1 MRAATN
7 WTAITDSTMAAQT
20 GPITTAPA
28 IRRVWFRPVVS
39 WPSIVAVL
47 ALMLPLRDRLATLN
61 DPDTYLHIAAG
72 RWIIAHHALPLH
84 DPFSHS
90 MPGAAWVV
98 HEWLSEL
105 VLASAYDWRG
115 WPAVALVAML
125 CFAAS
130 LALLTRRLLVH
141 FEPFSALILV
151 VASSALLLPHL
162 LARAHVLAFPLLVV
176 WTAELIAARDGNRRP
191 PLWLLPVMT
200 LWANLHGG
208 FMFGLAL
215 AGFLGAEAVVV
226 ATSWSERRAAFWQ
239 WGGFITLATV
249 AALCTPNGLDGLLLP
264 FRIIGMTVLQHSFSE
279 WLSPNFQHF
288 EPLELWLLGTVGV
301 GAALGLRV
309 PLTRLLLLLG
319 LFHMALSHV
328 RHADFVALVV
338 PLAIAQS
345 VGPQIAARIHA
356 SPPSALGRWVLAMAW
371 PASRSGIVIV
381 LTLIMAIGGAT
392 LLWPLQRPDGP
403 ETPGKALAAA
413 ERMGLSGPV
422 FNSEGFG
429 GYLIF
434 SGVPTFIDGRIE
446 MYGDAFLKRYLDA
459 ADGKES
465 VLTGI
470 LDQYGITWSLLQPTD
485 HAVEVLDH
493 LPGWRRVYADRYAV
507 IHVRQPAP

>member
-1 MRAATN
+1 
-7 WTAITDSTMAAQT
+7 MAAQT
-20 GPITTAPA
+20 EAISTAPA
-28 IRRVWFRPVVS
+28 IRGVWQHPLVS
-39 WPSIVAVL
+39 LPSIVAVL
-47 ALMLPLRDRLATLN
+47 ALMSRLYDRLVLLI

-98 HEWLSEL
+98 HEWLTEL
-105 VLASAYDWRG
+105 VLASVYDWRG

-125 CFAAS
+125 CFAAT
-130 LALLTRRLLVH
+130 LALLTRRLLEH

-151 VASSALLLPHL
+151 AASGALLLPHL

-176 WTAELIAARDGNRRP
+176 WTAELIAARDRNRHP

-215 AGFLGAEAVVV
+215 AGFLGVEAVVV

-239 WGGFITLATV
+239 WGGFITLATL
-249 AALCTPNGLDGLLLP
+249 AALCTPNGLGGLLLP
-264 FRIIGMTVLQHSFSE
+264 FRIMGMTVLQHSFGE
-279 WLSPNFQHF
+279 WLSPNFQTF

-356 SPPSALGRWVLAMAW
+356 SPPSALGRWLLAAAR
-371 PASRSGIVIV
+371 PASRSGIAIA
-381 LTLIMAIGGAT
+381 LTVIMAIGGAT

-434 SGVPTFIDGRIE
+434 NGVPTFIDGRIE

-470 LDQYGITWSLLQPTD
+470 LDQYGITWTLLQPKD

>member
-1 MRAATN
+1 M
-7 WTAITDSTMAAQT
+7 AITKSSMAAQT
-20 GPITTAPA
+20 EAIVTAPSVRA
-28 IRRVWFRPVVS
+28 VWQRPLVS
-39 WPSIVAVL
+39 LPSIVAAL
-47 ALMLPLRDRLATLN
+47 ALLRPLWNRLSLLG

-90 MPGAAWVV
+90 MAGATWVA

-105 VLASAYDWRG
+105 LLAFVYDRFG
-115 WPAVALVAML
+115 WPAVVLLAAL
-125 CFAAS
+125 CFAGA
-130 LALLTRRLLVH
+130 LALLTRRLLAH

-151 VASSALLLPHL
+151 GASDALLLPHL
-162 LARAHVLAFPLLVV
+162 VARAHVLAFPLLVA
-176 WTAELIAARDGNRRP
+176 WSAGLISARDHDRAP
-191 PLWLLPVMT
+191 PLWLLPVMA

-208 FMFGLAL
+208 YMFGLAL
-215 AGFLGAEAVVV
+215 AGFFGAEAVV
-226 ATSWSERRAAFWQ
+226 AAASWRERRVASWQ
-239 WGGFITLATV
+239 WARFIMLAV
-249 AALCTPNGLDGLLLP
+249 GAALCTPNGVDGLLLP
-264 FRIIGMTVLQHSFSE
+264 FRIIAMPVMQQSFSE
-279 WLSPNFQHF
+279 WMSPDFQSF
-288 EPLELWLLGTVGV
+288 NPLEIWLLGMLGV
-301 GAALGLRV
+301 GLALGLRLR
-309 PLTRLLLLLG
+309 LTRLLLLLG

-328 RHADFVALVV
+328 RHADFVALVA

-356 SPPSALGRWVLAMAW
+356 APPSALGQWLLWLAR
-371 PASRSGIVIV
+371 PASRSGMVV
-381 LTLIMAIGGAT
+381 ALTVIMAIGGAT
-392 LLWPLQRPDGP
+392 LLWPLQRPDGR

-413 ERMGLSGPV
+413 RQMRLSGPV

-446 MYGDAFLKRYLDA
+446 MYGDPFLKRYLDA
-459 ADGKES
+459 AEGKES

-470 LDQYGITWSLLQPTD
+470 LEQYGITWTLLKPED

-493 LPGWRRVYADRYAV
+493 LPGWRRVYSDRYAI

>member
-1 MRAATN
+1 
-7 WTAITDSTMAAQT
+7 MAAQT
-20 GPITTAPA
+20 EAIVTTPSGRAV
-28 IRRVWFRPVVS
+28 RQRPLVS
-39 WPSIVAVL
+39 LPSIVAVL
-47 ALMLPLRDRLATLN
+47 ALLRALQDRLSVLD

-90 MPGAAWVV
+90 MAGATWVA

-105 VLASAYDWRG
+105 LLAFVYDRFG
-115 WPAVALVAML
+115 WPAVALLAAL
-125 CFAAS
+125 CFAGA
-130 LALLTRRLLVH
+130 LALLTRRLLAH
-141 FEPFSALILV
+141 FEPFSALIV
-151 VASSALLLPHL
+151 VGASCALLLPHL
-162 LARAHVLAFPLLVV
+162 VARAHVLAFPLLVV
-176 WTAELIAARDGNRRP
+176 WSAGLISARDHSRAP

-215 AGFLGAEAVVV
+215 AGFFGAEAVL
-226 ATSWSERRAAFWQ
+226 AAASWSERRVASWQ
-239 WGGFITLATV
+239 WGRFILLAV
-249 AALCTPNGLDGLLLP
+249 GAALCTPNGVDGLLLP
-264 FRIIGMTVLQHSFSE
+264 FRIAAMPVLQQSFSE
-279 WLSPNFQHF
+279 WMSPNFQRF
-288 EPLELWLLGTVGV
+288 DPLELWLLGMLGV
-301 GAALGLRV
+301 GLALGLRL

-328 RHADFVALVV
+328 RHADFVALVA

-345 VGPQIAARIHA
+345 VGPQLAARIRA
-356 SPPSALGRWVLAMAW
+356 APPSSLGRWFLAAAK
-371 PASRSGIVIV
+371 PAGSSGIVIALAV
-381 LTLIMAIGGAT
+381 TMAISGAT
-392 LLWPLQRPDGP
+392 LLWPLQRADGP
-403 ETPGKALAAA
+403 QTPGRALAAA
-413 ERMGLSGPV
+413 EQMRLSGPV
-422 FNSEGFG
+422 FNNESFG
-429 GYLIF
+429 GYLVF

-465 VLTGI
+465 VLTGL
-470 LDQYGITWSLLQPTD
+470 LDQYGITWTLLQPQD

>member
-1 MRAATN
+1 M
-7 WTAITDSTMAAQT
+7 TMAAQT
-20 GPITTAPA
+20 EAITTAPA
-28 IRRVWFRPVVS
+28 IRRVWLRPVVS

-47 ALMLPLRDRLATLN
+47 ALMLPLRARLLLLN

-72 RWIIAHHALPLH
+72 RWMIAHHALPLH
-84 DPFSHS
+84 DPFSYS

-105 VLASAYDWRG
+105 VLASAYDWLG
-115 WPAVALVAML
+115 WPAVALLAML

-130 LALLTRRLLVH
+130 LALLTRRLLEH

-151 VASSALLLPHL
+151 GLSGLLLLPHL

-176 WTAELIAARDGNRRP
+176 WTAELIAARDRNRRP

-215 AGFLGAEAVVV
+215 AVFLGAEAVVT

-239 WGGFITLATV
+239 WGGFLALAAV

-264 FRIIGMTVLQHSFSE
+264 FRIEGMTVLQHSFGE
-279 WLSPNFQHF
+279 WLSPNFQQF
-288 EPLELWLLGTVGV
+288 EPLELWLLGTLGV
-301 GAALGLRV
+301 AAALGLRV
-309 PLTRLLLLLG
+309 PLMRLLLLLG

-328 RHADFVALVV
+328 RHADFVAIVV

-345 VGPQIAARIHA
+345 VGPQLAARIHA
-356 SPPSALGRWVLAMAW
+356 SPPSAIGRWFLALARPAGIGGVVIAVAVVLAI
-371 PASRSGIVIV
+371 S
-381 LTLIMAIGGAT
+381 GAT
-392 LLWPLQRPDGP
+392 LLWPLPRPDGP
-403 ETPGKALAAA
+403 ATPGKALAAA
-413 ERMGLSGPV
+413 AQMGLSGPV
-422 FNSEGFG
+422 FNSEMFG

-446 MYGDAFLKRYLDA
+446 MYGDTFLSRYLDA

-465 VLTGI
+465 ALTGV
-470 LDQYGITWSLLQPTD
+470 LDQYGITWTLLQPKN

>member
-1 MRAATN
+1 V
-7 WTAITDSTMAAQT
+7 ITESTMAAQT
-20 GPITTAPA
+20 EAISSAPA
-28 IRRVWFRPVVS
+28 IRRVWQRPLLS
-39 WPSIVAVL
+39 LPSIVAVL
-47 ALMLPLRDRLATLN
+47 ALMSRLHDRLILLI

-98 HEWLSEL
+98 HEWLTEL

-115 WPAVALVAML
+115 WPAVALVTML
-125 CFAAS
+125 CFAVS
-130 LALLTRRLLVH
+130 LALLTRRLLEH

-151 VASSALLLPHL
+151 ISSGTLLLSHL

-176 WTAELIAARDGNRRP
+176 WTAELIAARDRNRRP
-191 PLWLLPVMT
+191 RLWLLPVMA

-215 AGFLGAEAVVV
+215 AGFLGAEAVVT

-239 WGGFITLATV
+239 WGGFIALAAV

-264 FRIIGMTVLQHSFSE
+264 FRIEGMTVLQHSFGE
-279 WLSPNFQHF
+279 WLSPNFQRF
-288 EPLELWLLGTVGV
+288 EPLELWLLGTLGV
-301 GAALGLRV
+301 AAALGLRV
-309 PLTRLLLLLG
+309 PLMRLLLLLG

-328 RHADFVALVV
+328 RHADFVAIVV

-345 VGPQIAARIHA
+345 VGPQLAARIHA
-356 SPPSALGRWVLAMAW
+356 SPPSAIGRWFLAAAR
-371 PASRSGIVIV
+371 PASRSGIVIA
-381 LTLIMAIGGAT
+381 LTVIIAISGAT
-392 LLWPLQRPDGP
+392 LLWPLQRADGP

-422 FNSEGFG
+422 FNAENFG

-459 ADGKES
+459 ADGQES

-470 LDQYGITWSLLQPTD
+470 LDQYGITWTLLHPKD

-507 IHVRQPAP
+507 IHARQPAP